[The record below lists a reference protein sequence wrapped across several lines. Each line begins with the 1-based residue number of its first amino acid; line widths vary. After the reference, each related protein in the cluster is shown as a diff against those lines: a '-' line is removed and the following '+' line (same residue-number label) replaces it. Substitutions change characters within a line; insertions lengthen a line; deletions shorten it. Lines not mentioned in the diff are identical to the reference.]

1 MTITEYL
8 TYQSNDAIK
17 EFSNNMIQSL
27 VAIQNVNIK
36 KYAKKFNWEILN
48 LEHTNPQKVILIKKE
63 KNDIPELWVS
73 ADYTN
78 YRRAFK
84 LYLSKYFKINDL
96 NRLYH
101 VDHVVSRNTFKNINS
116 FYYIRLFL
124 ISGELN
130 CKYGALYEKLLSQH
144 NNKKNELGD
153 FHTSYLNLFKPL
165 GLTLQI

>member
-78 YRRAFK
+78 YRKAFK
-84 LYLSKYFKINDL
+84 LYLSKYFEINNL

-101 VDHVVSRNTFKNINS
+101 VDHSIPRNTFKNKNS
-116 FYYIRLFL
+116 VYYIRLFL

-130 CKYGALYEKLLSQH
+130 CKYGSLYEKL
-144 NNKKNELGD
+144 
-153 FHTSYLNLFKPL
+153 
-165 GLTLQI
+165 